1 MEMNKSIF
9 YFALA
14 VVALAVVAVF
24 QFSSVGLTGFSVF
37 EQGDIESFNMTGSSW
52 TNLSW
57 SGSAIIVETNQTS
70 GEYIS
75 GVFGDGVSVNW
86 DNLTYVG
93 DGDFSFEATTC
104 SESDCS
110 DASFTSVDINEMGLT
125 GEYFQHKVLF
135 NTNVSELTSVSIQ
148 YFVESTSLVITINSP
163 LEENSSEGTQIL
175 NISVSGDNLDAI
187 WYNWDGNNLTYTS
200 VANIEFGEGS
210 HTLVAWANDTLG
222 NLNFTSVSF
231 IIALPPACGVDNP
244 ELCEDETSC
253 ANASGYWYNLS
264 CHAIADSD
272 AVDEEEEETI
282 IDTTL
287 ESSEDDVAVIN
298 QISPETQ
305 ESSNSLVLGELNDL
319 KLGSGE
325 VIDFSLTARNDGE
338 GFMFQCSPS
347 VSGDNSER
355 VSFEEVSNN
364 INPAEESIF
373 RGNISVP
380 EDVAEG
386 SYEFSVSV
394 QCSGTSASKDFT
406 FVVEEEKIEFSVVS
420 VEKISDEEVKIT
432 YFLKELSG
440 TDQNVSLGFSL
451 LNAEEETV
459 AEISDARL
467 IAANSEGNFGVIAL
481 MNLSRVLEEDASLV
495 VNLNSEIY
503 SGSIVEPVT
512 IGAAIGGF
520 AIFGGYGTGTFV
532 VFAVVLAIL
541 VVAFFIVRKIRTTK

>member
-1 MEMNKSIF
+1 MNKSIF
-9 YFALA
+9 YFVVA
-14 VVALAVVAVF
+14 VVTLAVVAVF

-37 EQGDIESFNMTGSSW
+37 EQGDIESFNMSDSSW
-52 TNLSW
+52 INLDW
-57 SGSAIIVETNQTS
+57 SGSAIIVEANQTS

-75 GVFGDGVSVNW
+75 GVFGEGVSVNW

-104 SESDCS
+104 SEFDCS
-110 DASFTSVDINEMGLT
+110 DANFTSVDINEMGLI
-125 GEYFQHKVLF
+125 GEYFQYKVLF
-135 NTNVSELTSVSIQ
+135 NNNMSELTSVSIQ
-148 YFVESTSLVITINSP
+148 YSVESMILVVTINSP
-163 LEENSSEGTQIL
+163 FEENSSEETQIL
-175 NISVSGDNLDAI
+175 NISASGDDLDAI
-187 WYNWDGNNLTYTS
+187 WYNWNGNNLTYTS
-200 VANIEFGEGS
+200 VVNIEFGEGS

-222 NLNFTSVSF
+222 NLNSTSVSF
-231 IIALPPACGVDNP
+231 IIVLSDCDVDNP

-253 ANASGYWYNLS
+253 TNAGGYWYTLS
-264 CHAIADSD
+264 CHAVADSD
-272 AVDEEEEETI
+272 AVDEDEEEAI
-282 IDTTL
+282 VTTP

-298 QISPETQ
+298 QIIPEMQ
-305 ESSNSLVLGELNDL
+305 ESSSSLVLGDLNDL

-347 VSGDNSER
+347 ISGENSER

-364 INPAEESIF
+364 INPAEELIF
-373 RGNISVP
+373 RGSISVP

-394 QCSGTSASKDFT
+394 QCSGTSVSKDFT

-420 VEKISDEEVKIT
+420 VEKISDEEIKII

-440 TDQNVSLGFSL
+440 TDQNVSLEFFI
-451 LNAEEETV
+451 LNIAEETV
-459 AEISDARL
+459 AEFSDVRL
-467 IAANSEGNFGVIAL
+467 IAANFEGNFEVIAL
-481 MNLSRVLEEDASLV
+481 VNSSMVLEENASLV
-495 VNLNSEIY
+495 VNLSSEIY

-520 AIFGGYGTGTFV
+520 AIFGGFGTGTFV
-532 VFAVVLAIL
+532 VFAIVLVVL